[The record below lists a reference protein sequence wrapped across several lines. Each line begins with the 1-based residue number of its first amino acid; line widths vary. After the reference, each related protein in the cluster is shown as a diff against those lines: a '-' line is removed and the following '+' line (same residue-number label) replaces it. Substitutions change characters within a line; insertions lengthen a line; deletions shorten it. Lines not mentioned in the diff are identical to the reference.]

1 MAEIERMTI
10 TLPSDMAAVVK
21 GAVEGGDYADSDE
34 VGHAFQLEAG
44 HCFRTEAGRGSD
56 LKPAT

>member
-1 MAEIERMTI
+1 MHHEEVVHRDDLGAFEQLKAKQV
-10 TLPSDMAAVVK
+10 TLI
-21 GAVEGGDYADSDE
+21 ADSDE

>member
-1 MAEIERMTI
+1 MFGQFCGVRATI
-10 TLPSDMAAVVK
+10 LRANRRVR
-21 GAVEGGDYADSDE
+21 ADSDE

>member
-1 MAEIERMTI
+1 MAELLDHDHRTYAC
-10 TLPSDMAAVVK
+10 PVNVK
-21 GAVEGGDYADSDE
+21 TRSADSDE